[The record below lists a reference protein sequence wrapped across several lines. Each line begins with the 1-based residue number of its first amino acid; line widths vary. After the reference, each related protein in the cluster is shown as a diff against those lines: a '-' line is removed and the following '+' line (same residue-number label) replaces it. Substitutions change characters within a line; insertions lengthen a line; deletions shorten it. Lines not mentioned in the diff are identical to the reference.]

1 MSPVISPSWFYWLDV
16 VNTLTS
22 FTIFIFAI
30 ASVAVLFGAWF
41 MYTSFGEES
50 EDYENGKKAVKC
62 MLPILIVS
70 GLIMIFA
77 PSKETLIEMQI
88 AKFATPDNAE
98 WTVNA
103 VKDVADY
110 IIKAIKEIK

>member
-16 VNTLTS
+16 VDTLTIINGI
-22 FTIFIFAI
+22 IFII
-30 ASVAVLFGAWF
+30 SLVVMTIVAVAMFASL
-41 MYTSFGEES
+41 GEES
-50 EDYENGKKAVKC
+50 EDYKTGKKVAKC
-62 MLPILIVS
+62 MLAILIVS
-70 GLIMIFA
+70 GLITIFA
-77 PSKETLIEMQI
+77 PCKETLVEMQI

>member
-1 MSPVISPSWFYWLDV
+1 MSPVISPSWFYWIDV
-16 VNTLTS
+16 VDTLT
-22 FTIFIFAI
+22 IINGIIFAI
-30 ASVAVLFGAWF
+30 TLIVMAIGAF
-41 MYTSFGEES
+41 DMFTSWGKES
-50 EDYENGKKAVKC
+50 EDYKTGKKAVKC

-110 IIKAIKEIK
+110 IVKAIKEIK